1 MKAGWLAAMWLSGAG
16 AGLAFQTATTTS
28 TGAIE
33 GQVFSVS
40 TGGPLKKVSVRLTG
54 GAQGGRGAVMGQG
67 QAQGARGGQTG
78 GAAQGQ
84 AAGGARGAQPTATGQ
99 TGTAQT
105 GQAQTVGG
113 AVAGAGGV
121 GPSNFTR
128 ETDEAGRF
136 SFTGLPAGR
145 YQLSAERQGYL
156 RQAYGARKYNTSGTP
171 IILKED
177 QKMRDVVIRMNP
189 QSVIVGKVVD
199 EDGDPMEGIEVR
211 AMKSAYR
218 NGKKQWVTANSGET
232 NDVGVY
238 RIPALDPGQYVVST
252 VALNPQRGGPGGPG
266 GRGGTQQP
274 LPETPES
281 IYAATYFPNAQD
293 SMAAVPV
300 DLAAG
305 SELSGIDIRLR
316 KTRVFRV
323 RGKVANVPAATATA
337 SAAGGGGGRGG
348 MGGPGMGMG
357 GSVMVT
363 LVPQDGARPGGPGS
377 AARAPDYA
385 FEIRGISPGSYTLIA
400 TTGNPGGGP
409 GGPGGRA
416 GGSTGGQTGMM
427 AVQQVH
433 VGNNH
438 LEGLVLNLSAGA
450 EIQGTVKI
458 EDTSAPPA
466 VSNLNIALRP
476 SIQSGG
482 APRVKVA
489 DDLSFTLSGVSPLP
503 AAVNVTGIPDGC
515 YVKSI
520 RFGGQE
526 VPDDGISMASGGIM
540 QVILSATAGTITAT
554 IADKDGNPVQGATVA
569 LYQKDAPVAS
579 AKSASSNES
588 GTASFKG
595 LKPADYLVIAWED
608 IPSGAYLDPLFVKPY
623 ESRGETVK
631 VGASSQQAVQV
642 KVIPAEETDK

>member
-16 AGLAFQTATTTS
+16 LGFAFQAVTTTS

-33 GQVFSVS
+33 GQVFSAS
-40 TGGPLKKVSVRLTG
+40 TGAPLKKVSVRLTG
-54 GAQGGRGAVMGQG
+54 GAQGGRSATVGQGGQG
-67 QAQGARGGQTG
+67 QAPGARGGQAG
-78 GAAQGQ
+78 GPAQGQ
-84 AAGGARGAQPTATGQ
+84 ARGAQPAATGQ
-99 TGTAQT
+99 TSQGTAQT
-105 GQAQTVGG
+105 SQAQMLAGG
-113 AVAGAGGV
+113 VAVAGSA
-121 GPSNFTR
+121 GPSNYTR

-136 SFTGLPAGR
+136 SFTGLAAGR

-177 QKMRDVVIRMNP
+177 QKMRDVAIRMSP

-252 VALNPQRGGPGGPG
+252 AALNPQRGGPGAGPF
-266 GRGGTQQP
+266 GRGGAQQQP

-293 SMAAVPV
+293 TLAAVPV

-316 KTRVFRV
+316 KTRVYRV
-323 RGKVANVPAATATA
+323 RGRVTNVPATVATA
-337 SAAGGGGGRGG
+337 SAGGGRGG
-348 MGGPGMGMG
+348 MGGPGMG

-363 LVPQDGARPGGPGS
+363 LVPQDGTRPGGPGS
-377 AARAPDYA
+377 AARAPDYS
-385 FEIRGISPGSYTLIA
+385 FEIRGVSPGSYTLMA

-409 GGPGGRA
+409 GGRGGA
-416 GGSTGGQTGMM
+416 STGGQTGMM
-427 AVQQVH
+427 AVQQVQ

-438 LEGLVLNLSAGA
+438 LEGVVLNLAAGA
-450 EIQGTVKI
+450 EIQGSVKI
-458 EDTSAPPA
+458 EDTTAPPA
-466 VSNLNIALRP
+466 VANMNVSLRP

-482 APRVKVA
+482 APRAKVA
-489 DDLSFTLSGVSPLP
+489 EDFSFTLSGVSPLP
-503 AAVNVTGIPDGC
+503 AAVTVTGVPDGC

-526 VPDDGISMASGGIM
+526 VPEDGISMASGGIM
-540 QVILSATAGTITAT
+540 QVILSATAGQITAT
-554 IADKDGNPVQGATVA
+554 IVDKDGNPVSGATVA
-569 LYQKDAPVAS
+569 LYVKDGPASS
-579 AKSASSNES
+579 AKSASSNDS
-588 GTASFKG
+588 GAATFRG

-631 VGASSQQAVQV
+631 VGASAQQAVQI